1 MRVGGSPVMCYSR
14 RMLRQLADDL
24 WVVERPLRF
33 AGVEVGTRMS
43 VVRLRD
49 GSLFLHSPVALD
61 DGLRAALSQV
71 GTPRYAV
78 APNRFHHLFVGDY
91 RTAFPQVQLFAA
103 PGLAEKRCDLQ
114 FDGVLSDGAPSPWA
128 GELEQEFFAGFPIMN
143 EVVFAHRASRTLLT
157 CDLAFNLGPEAPLA
171 TRVVFRLVGGY
182 GHFGP
187 SLVEK
192 LLIRDR
198 AAARASLERILSWD
212 FDRVVVTHGAVLE
225 HGGREALRA
234 GYAWLLK

>member
-1 MRVGGSPVMCYSR
+1 
-14 RMLRQLADDL
+14 MLRQLADDL

-33 AGVEVGTRMS
+33 GGLEVGTRMS

-61 DGLRAALSQV
+61 DALRAALLRV

-91 RTAFPQVQLFAA
+91 RNAFADVQLFAA
-103 PGLAEKRCDLQ
+103 PGLEAKRRDLS
-114 FDGVLSDGAPSPWA
+114 FDGVLSDVAPPQWA
-128 GELEQEFFAGFPIMN
+128 GQLDQAFFAGFPMMN

-157 CDLAFNLGPEAPLA
+157 CDLAFNLGPDAPRA
-171 TRVVFRLVGGY
+171 TRVVFRLLGAY
-182 GHFGP
+182 GRFGP
-187 SLVEK
+187 TLVEK

-198 AAARASLERILSWD
+198 AAARAALERILAWD

-225 HGGREALRA
+225 HGGRDALRA